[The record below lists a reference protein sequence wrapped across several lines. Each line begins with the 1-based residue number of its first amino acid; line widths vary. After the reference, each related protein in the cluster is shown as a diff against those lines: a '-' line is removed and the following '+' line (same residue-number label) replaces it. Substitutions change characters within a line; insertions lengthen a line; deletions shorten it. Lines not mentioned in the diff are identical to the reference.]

1 MFSEISPL
9 QPAMKTKQWVAL
21 TAAVLA
27 IGTLVPSRA
36 SAQSPTNPT
45 IPVGT
50 LSAFPTIVQ
59 TGTKPTLTWSIN
71 YPSIVQDY
79 VTVTPPGTITP
90 KENLICEIRVLGAG
104 VTSQNQDGTITY
116 YRTQGKIRFNGSSS
130 WVTVFD
136 GKQTDT
142 IVQQQGI
149 IRTYTVNANQPINF
163 SGRYYNHNNSTWF
176 TEFFSTSSNN
186 IRALVSGQT
195 CPNNIPDYNAPSL
208 ESFLRPYLDANKKV
222 KIGPLDV
229 IIIMELTH
237 TDTSH
242 VGYDIQDLVYLVTF
256 RKP

>member
-1 MFSEISPL
+1 
-9 QPAMKTKQWVAL
+9 MKTKQWAAL
-21 TAAVLA
+21 AAAVLA
-27 IGTLVPSRA
+27 IGTLVPPSA

-104 VTSQNQDGTITY
+104 VTSQDSNGAITY
-116 YRTQGKIRFNGSSS
+116 HRTAGRIRFNGSSS

-136 GKQTDT
+136 GRQTDT

-149 IRTYTVNANQPINF
+149 IRTYSVNANQPINF
-163 SGRYYNHNNSTWF
+163 SGRFFNSFNNTWA
-176 TEFFSTSSNN
+176 TEFFSTSGNN

-195 CPNNIPDYNAPSL
+195 CPTNIPDYNAPSL

-237 TDTSH
+237 TDTNH
-242 VGYDIQDLVYLVTF
+242 VGYDIQDLVFLVTF